1 MEQGQG
7 LAGKILSGAAA
18 LTGGVAAG
26 AAALVGLLSFS
37 LLLPVWTGRYTF
49 YIAVFGAAVFAGLT
63 RRWWK
68 PWPAGPF
75 LLRLGSLV
83 MAVWVVVAAVHGVVH
98 RRFDRY
104 RGELKAKGL
113 PVSLAEFAETLPDDR
128 YGEAAYEAA
137 FARLDPEGKWPGFVA
152 ETKVERW
159 SADSGKKTESLVR
172 SAEPALLKELV
183 PLSGRFSRY
192 KKVDYA
198 AAGRRPFD
206 TQLPKFGP
214 LMKAAN
220 MLKLCAA
227 WRAWRGE
234 PEKAWAHVRLLLDMG
249 DLILTERSALAK
261 AVVLRL
267 RRFAAEAALM
277 VKLNA
282 PGAALPKDLAAR
294 FKKAAVE
301 RPMSE
306 GLEAEVAMWLD
317 MRDSF
322 EREPAL
328 GAGVWGGP
336 DAAFFERALGR
347 WAVAMGLMDVNIQA
361 SAEHHSS
368 WTQVESPDQLRELER
383 RERELEDLPLWPC
396 MLARLATPRFSGLLE
411 KQADLQA
418 LLRQTAGPGL
428 FRRAQTDLPHLR
440 ALAVDD
446 GRR

>member
-1 MEQGQG
+1 MSTILVTGG
-7 LAGKILSGAAA
+7 AGFIGSHLVDELVRRGRRVRILDDFSTGKRENLAAA
-18 LTGGVAAG
+18 RAELEDSRQDFERKRE
-26 AAALVGLLSFS
+26 LLD
-37 LLLPVWTGRYTF
+37 G
-49 YIAVFGAAVFAGLT
+49 
-63 RRWWK
+63 
-68 PWPAGPF
+68 
-75 LLRLGSLV
+75 
-83 MAVWVVVAAVHGVVH
+83 
-98 RRFDRY
+98 
-104 RGELKAKGL
+104 
-113 PVSLAEFAETLPDDR
+113 
-128 YGEAAYEAA
+128 
-137 FARLDPEGKWPGFVA
+137 GFVSRSVFDMA
-152 ETKVERW
+152 E
-159 SADSGKKTESLVR
+159 
-172 SAEPALLKELV
+172 
-183 PLSGRFSRY
+183 
-192 KKVDYA
+192 
-198 AAGRRPFD
+198 
-206 TQLPKFGP
+206 
-214 LMKAAN
+214 
-220 MLKLCAA
+220 
-227 WRAWRGE
+227 
-234 PEKAWAHVRLLLDMG
+234 
-249 DLILTERSALAK
+249 
-261 AVVLRL
+261 
-267 RRFAAEAALM
+267 
-277 VKLNA
+277 
-282 PGAALPKDLAAR
+282 AR